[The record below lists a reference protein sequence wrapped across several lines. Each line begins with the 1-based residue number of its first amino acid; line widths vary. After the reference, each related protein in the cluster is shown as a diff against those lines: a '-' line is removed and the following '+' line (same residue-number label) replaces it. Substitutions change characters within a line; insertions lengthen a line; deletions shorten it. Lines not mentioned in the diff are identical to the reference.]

1 MIVRIKLDYFRQGD
15 HFRGVLERSV
25 SISEAFKQHA
35 QQLASECS
43 ADEINYTTAAN
54 TMKVVADILNGC
66 QDISLLHIEP
76 NAVYIGGPDL
86 VMKKLMEA
94 KVADPV
100 EKGALYFVSDEDDGE
115 CG

>member
-1 MIVRIKLDYFRQGD
+1 MIVKIKLDYFRQGD
-15 HFRGVLERSV
+15 HFRGVLEHSK
-25 SISEAFKQHA
+25 SISEAFKEHA
-35 QQLASECS
+35 QQLVATN
-43 ADEINYTTAAN
+43 ITAAKIM
-54 TMKVVADILNGC
+54 TVIADILNGC
-66 QDISLLHIEP
+66 QNISLLHIEP